1 MFRRRKEMEELSVA
15 LEKLINGEAV
25 TFSQKTGDTLPSKVR
40 GQLERLS
47 GMIAYREQ
55 QMESEKEQIKS
66 LISDIAH
73 QLRTPLAN
81 AECYLELLAEI
92 CREDQKEYLR
102 AIAESE
108 QKIRFLTEA
117 FIKMSRLESR
127 IIQIKKENPFLY
139 RTVLGCILQIQKT
152 AEQKQLDV
160 ELDMEETI
168 EVWHDP
174 NWLGEA
180 LYNLLDNSVKYSPVG
195 GKIRIRVKQD
205 EMYTRILV
213 RDYGTGILAEEENR
227 IFQRFYRGKKADGQ
241 PGFGL
246 GLYLAREIVQM
257 HGGFLKATRKDPG
270 LEVAVFL
277 PGKNYKM

>member
-1 MFRRRKEMEELSVA
+1 MA
-15 LEKLINGEAV
+15 
-25 TFSQKTGDTLPSKVR
+25 
-40 GQLERLS
+40 
-47 GMIAYREQ
+47 
-55 QMESEKEQIKS
+55 SEKEQIKS

-127 IIQIKKENPFLY
+127 IIQIKKESPFLY
-139 RTVLGCILQIQKT
+139 RTVLGSILQIQKT

-195 GKIRIRVKQD
+195 GKIRIRAKQD

-257 HGGFLKATRKDPG
+257 HGGFLKATRKQPG

-277 PGKNYKM
+277 PGKN

>member
-1 MFRRRKEMEELSVA
+1 MFHRRKEMEELSVA

-55 QMESEKEQIKS
+55 QMASEKEQIKS

-127 IIQIKKENPFLY
+127 IIQIKKESPFLY
-139 RTVLGCILQIQKT
+139 RTVLGSILQIQKT

-195 GKIRIRVKQD
+195 GKIRIRAKQD

-257 HGGFLKATRKDPG
+257 HGGFLKATRKQPG

-277 PGKNYKM
+277 PGKN

>member
-1 MFRRRKEMEELSVA
+1 MFHRRKEMEELSVA

-55 QMESEKEQIKS
+55 QMASEKEQIKS

-81 AECYLELLAEI
+81 AVCYLELLAEI

-127 IIQIKKENPFLY
+127 IIQIKKESPFLY
-139 RTVLGCILQIQKT
+139 RTVLGSILQIQKT

-195 GKIRIRVKQD
+195 GKIRIRAKQD

-257 HGGFLKATRKDPG
+257 HGGFLKATRKQPG

-277 PGKNYKM
+277 PGKN

>member
-1 MFRRRKEMEELSVA
+1 MFHRRKEMEELSVA
-15 LEKLINGEAV
+15 LEKLINGETV

-55 QMESEKEQIKS
+55 QMASEKEQIKS

-81 AECYLELLAEI
+81 AECYLELLTEI

-127 IIQIKKENPFLY
+127 IIQIKKESPFLY
-139 RTVLGCILQIQKT
+139 RTVLGSILQIQKT
-152 AEQKQLDV
+152 AEQKQLEV

-195 GKIRIRVKQD
+195 GKIRIRAKQD

-213 RDYGTGILAEEENR
+213 RDYGTGILAEEENK
-227 IFQRFYRGKKADGQ
+227 IFQRFYRGQKADGQ

-257 HGGFLKATRKDPG
+257 HGGFLKATRKQPG

-277 PGKNYKM
+277 PGKN

>member
-1 MFRRRKEMEELSVA
+1 MFHRRKEMEELSVA

-55 QMESEKEQIKS
+55 QMASEKEQIKS

-127 IIQIKKENPFLY
+127 IIQIKKESPFLY
-139 RTVLGCILQIQKT
+139 RTVLGSILQIQKT

-195 GKIRIRVKQD
+195 GKIRIRAKQD

-227 IFQRFYRGKKADGQ
+227 IFQRFYRGQKADGQ

-257 HGGFLKATRKDPG
+257 HGGFLKATRKQPG

-277 PGKNYKM
+277 PGKN

>member
-1 MFRRRKEMEELSVA
+1 MFHRRKEMEELSVA
-15 LEKLINGEAV
+15 LEKLINGETV

-55 QMESEKEQIKS
+55 QMASEKEQIKS

-127 IIQIKKENPFLY
+127 IIQIKKDSPFLY
-139 RTVLGCILQIQKT
+139 RTVLGSILQIQKT
-152 AEQKQLDV
+152 AEQKQLEV

-195 GKIRIRVKQD
+195 GKIRIRAKQD

-213 RDYGTGILAEEENR
+213 RDYGTGILAEEENK
-227 IFQRFYRGKKADGQ
+227 IFQRFYRGQKADGQ

-257 HGGFLKATRKDPG
+257 HGGFLKATRKQPG

-277 PGKNYKM
+277 PGKN